1 VFTIALSPQPVRCD
15 GNTFEIGLRRPLR
28 TRLPRMA
35 HISGTKPQRERR
47 GAGIPALAALNL
59 LEETGKPRFP
69 ETSLAGITRI
79 GCKGSLSALSRKP
92 FH

>member
-1 VFTIALSPQPVRCD
+1 M
-15 GNTFEIGLRRPLR
+15 
-28 TRLPRMA
+28 PRKA

-47 GAGIPALAALNL
+47 GAGSSALAALNQ
-59 LEETGKPRFP
+59 LEETGNRVEDRVFP

-92 FH
+92 FHWKSVETRAKHPCFVSDH